1 MHLAESGFAV
11 TPTLARSLSGTLRSF
26 QRYPASVAAYSKNGV
41 AYEAGELLKQPDLA
55 RTLARIMLEGRDGF
69 YRGETARLI
78 AEEMR
83 RGGGMITEEDLAK
96 YEAKERAPIRGTY
109 RGYDVIGMA
118 KLDNRLVAVERAV
131 IEDARL
137 DGREPGC
144 DRVVRLAQPIQR
156 LAQLAPGAERHRASV
171 GEAQV
176 AEEPAGVR
184 RPRQHAER
192 RGIRKPAGERDQP

>member
-1 MHLAESGFAV
+1 M
-11 TPTLARSLSGTLRSF
+11 
-26 QRYPASVAAYSKNGV
+26 
-41 AYEAGELLKQPDLA
+41 LKQPDLA

-118 KLDNRLVAVERAV
+118 PPSSGGIAVVEMLNIRMRKRQQLRSEPVKLHKK
-131 IEDARL
+131 IE
-137 DGREPGC
+137 E
-144 DRVVRLAQPIQR
+144 
-156 LAQLAPGAERHRASV
+156 
-171 GEAQV
+171 
-176 AEEPAGVR
+176 
-184 RPRQHAER
+184 
-192 RGIRKPAGERDQP
+192 